1 LFILPPYISPIILLY
16 CNTFPTI
23 FHQARKVSGSRLTG
37 CLWYDKT
44 EKSKERRIMF
54 KTTKTVI
61 AIVLVTVIALAF
73 SGGCLLNNPAN
84 SNTGDGTGTIKEAWD
99 IIASNYVEPD
109 RLDSANMTR
118 AAIEGIIETLDYP
131 YTAYL
136 TPDEY
141 QVSQSSISGEFD
153 GIGAVVS
160 VRDKNLMIV
169 SPIKDSPAEKAGVK
183 SGDIIQAIN
192 DEPTAGIPLD
202 LAVSKIRGPRGTT
215 VRLLILHQGETEP
228 VEITI
233 TRARIELTSVNFEMR
248 GDIAYI
254 NIIQFTSR
262 TEDEFAPVIK
272 QLEEASARGIVL
284 DLRSNPGGLLDVV
297 VTVASHFIP
306 EGIIVQVRSNQGII
320 EIEDAVTGLT
330 TTDLPVVVLVD
341 NFSASGSEVLAGA
354 LQDHNRALISGNTTY
369 GKGSVNFLYKL
380 SDGSGLYI
388 TSSRWLTP
396 NGRLIEGHGIEP
408 DVALELTGEDA
419 VNWAI
424 DYLKNG
430 MH

>member
-1 LFILPPYISPIILLY
+1 
-16 CNTFPTI
+16 
-23 FHQARKVSGSRLTG
+23 
-37 CLWYDKT
+37 
-44 EKSKERRIMF
+44 MF
-54 KTTKTVI
+54 KKGKI
-61 AIVLVTVIALAF
+61 LVTLLLVLAIAAAF
-73 SGGCLLNNPAN
+73 SAGCLLSPTAN
-84 SNTGDGTGTIKEAWD
+84 SRAGDGTGVIKEAWD
-99 IIASNYVEPD
+99 IIASKYVEPA

-118 AAIEGIIETLDYP
+118 AAIEGIIGTLDDP
-131 YTAYL
+131 YTTYL
-136 TPDEY
+136 SPEEY
-141 QVSQSSISGEFD
+141 KLSQSSISGEFD

-160 VRDKNLMIV
+160 VRDKNLVIV
-169 SPIKDSPAEKAGVK
+169 SPMTDSPAEKAGVRA
-183 SGDIIQAIN
+183 GDIIQAIN
-192 DEPTAGIPLD
+192 GEPAAGMNLD

-215 VRLLILHQGETEP
+215 VSLLILHQGETEP

-233 TRARIELTSVNFEMR
+233 TRARIELSSVHFEMR

-262 TEDEFAPVIK
+262 TEDEFAPVIE
-272 QLEEASARGIVL
+272 QLEEAGAGGIVL

-297 VTVASHFIP
+297 IMVASHFIP
-306 EGIIVQVRSNQGII
+306 EGIIVQVRSNQGITDT
-320 EIEDAVTGLT
+320 EEAVTGLT
-330 TTDLPVVVLVD
+330 TTDLPMVVLVD
-341 NFSASGSEVLAGA
+341 NFSASGAEVLAGA

-369 GKGSVNFLYKL
+369 GKGSVNFLYQL

-408 DVALELTGEDA
+408 DMKLELTGEDA

-430 MH
+430 RH

>member
-1 LFILPPYISPIILLY
+1 
-16 CNTFPTI
+16 
-23 FHQARKVSGSRLTG
+23 
-37 CLWYDKT
+37 
-44 EKSKERRIMF
+44 MF

-73 SGGCLLNNPAN
+73 SGGCLLNSPAN
-84 SNTGDGTGTIKEAWD
+84 SKAGDGTDTIKEAWD
-99 IIASNYVEPD
+99 IINSKYVEPD

-118 AAIEGIIETLDYP
+118 AAIEGIIGTLDDP
-131 YTAYL
+131 YTTYL
-136 TPDEY
+136 NPDEY
-141 QVSQSSISGEFD
+141 QLSQSSISGEFD

-160 VRDKNLMIV
+160 VRDKNLVIV
-169 SPIKDSPAEKAGVK
+169 HPITDSPAEKAGVRT
-183 SGDIIQAIN
+183 GDIIQAIN
-192 DEPTAGIPLD
+192 DEPAAGMNLD

-233 TRARIELTSVNFEMR
+233 TRDRIEISSVHFEMR
-248 GDIAYI
+248 EDIAYI

-262 TEDEFAPVIK
+262 TEDEFAPVIE
-272 QLEEASARGIVL
+272 QLEEAGARGIVL
-284 DLRSNPGGLLDVV
+284 DLRSNPGGLLDIV

-330 TTDLPVVVLVD
+330 TTDLPMVVLVD
-341 NFSASGSEVLAGA
+341 NFSASGAEVLAGA

-408 DVALELTGEDA
+408 DVKLELTGEDA

-430 MH
+430 LH